1 MQIHWLARALQNL
14 DDEANYIAK
23 ENPSAAANFVSQIQ
37 RSLELLQENPSM
49 GRPGRVNGTREL
61 IIAGMPYII
70 PYRVR
75 PHLKRIE
82 VLRVFHSSRRPP
94 VKW

>member
-1 MQIHWLARALQNL
+1 MQIRWLARALQNL
-14 DDEANYIAK
+14 NDEASYIAK
-23 ENPSAAANFVSQIQ
+23 DNPAAAANFVRQIQ

-61 IIAGMPYII
+61 IIDGTPYII

-82 VLRVFHSSRRPP
+82 VLRVFRNSA
-94 VKW
+94 K